1 MFWQRIW
8 LHHIYVSIT
17 KERLTLKAMKE
28 CLMERIGRQ
37 YNSLC
42 HGNCSLPCRCLEK
55 REQQVEQENMNVYC
69 LAMKEEQES
78 LQLQTKR
85 LQCV

>member
-1 MFWQRIW
+1 
-8 LHHIYVSIT
+8 
-17 KERLTLKAMKE
+17 MKE

-42 HGNCSLPCRCLEK
+42 HGNCSLPCRGLEK

-69 LAMKEEQES
+69 LVMKEEQES

-85 LQCV
+85 LQCVCKVKELTVIKRKSLTLH